1 MRNIEE
7 LEKLSPD
14 FLEGIAEDGSVPVP
28 SSMPRLAE
36 NAVLAA
42 SGIERYSSGRRRTG
56 YAVGTVLIA
65 LAASLAVILSL
76 PRQPK
81 DTFDD
86 PMLAYAEIE
95 KTFSYITSKMN
106 RGMDLASEAGPV
118 LEKTALVFTTTNN

>member
-1 MRNIEE
+1 MPSWP
-7 LEKLSPD
+7 LPGLK
-14 FLEGIAEDGSVPVP
+14 GTAAADG
-28 SSMPRLAE
+28 
-36 NAVLAA
+36 
-42 SGIERYSSGRRRTG
+42 G